1 MAIKEKENLLE
12 EIKPLVKDM
21 VNEIVVE
28 SIKKGEMTEII
39 EDIMLARA
47 MEETEKEE
55 NLSYDEALKQVAWK

>member
-1 MAIKEKENLLE
+1 
-12 EIKPLVKDM
+12 M